1 MVGVEDTGYFGVGF
15 VPGVV
20 VCAVTVCAGVGWLA
34 VLMFN
39 NLCPIIVVQG
49 RFIAMPTG

>member
-20 VCAVTVCAGVGWLA
+20 VCAVNVCAGVDWLA
-34 VLMFN
+34 ILVFES
-39 NLCPIIVVQG
+39 
-49 RFIAMPTG
+49 